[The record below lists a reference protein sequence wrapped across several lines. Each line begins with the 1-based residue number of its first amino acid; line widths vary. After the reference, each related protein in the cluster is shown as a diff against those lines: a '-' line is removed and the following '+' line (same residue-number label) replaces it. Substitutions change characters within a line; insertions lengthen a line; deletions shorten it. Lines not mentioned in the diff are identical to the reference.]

1 MAVAT
6 TEKSSKTMSL
16 QTWGLL
22 FLLALIWGGAFFFGQ
37 VAVREL
43 PPFSVALGRVG
54 IAAIALLIFVY
65 ASGRR
70 MPASLRIWSAFAVMG
85 LINNVIP
92 FSLIFFG
99 QTQIT
104 SGLASILNATTPI
117 FTVLLAHFLTTD
129 EKLSIGRLI
138 GVGCGLVG
146 VALMIG
152 TDVLAG
158 AADNI
163 IGQAAV
169 LAGACSYA
177 LAGIFGRR
185 LRSVPAPVAAS
196 GQLVSSTII
205 LVPIV
210 LIVDQPWT
218 LPMPSLEVIGAVV
231 GIAVICTSLAYIIYF
246 HILAVAGATNVLLVT
261 LLIPVSAILL
271 GTVFLSEVLL
281 PVHLLGMA
289 IIGIGLLTIDG
300 RVFRALRIRLFPL
313 PREKA

>member
-1 MAVAT
+1 MQKT
-6 TEKSSKTMSL
+6 SKTMSL

-70 MPASLRIWSAFAVMG
+70 MPANLRLWGAFAVMG

-117 FTVLLAHFLTTD
+117 FTVLLAHFMTTD

-146 VALMIG
+146 VALMMG
-152 TDVLAG
+152 TDLLAG

-169 LAGACSYA
+169 LAAACSYA

-185 LRSVPAPVAAS
+185 LRSVAAPVAAS
-196 GQLVSSTII
+196 GQLVSSSLMLI
-205 LVPIV
+205 PIV

-218 LPMPSLEVIGAVV
+218 LPVPSLEVIGSIV

-261 LLIPVSAILL
+261 LLVPVSAILL
-271 GTVFLSEVLL
+271 GTIFLSEVLL
-281 PVHLLGMA
+281 PAHLLGMA
-289 IIGIGLLTIDG
+289 IIALGLLTIDG
-300 RVFRALRIRLFPL
+300 RVFKMLGPKKL
-313 PREKA
+313 PAPEGEG